1 MQKVIVKPKKFG
13 NMYLEMEL
21 DSMVE
26 DMASEYDSH
35 AVNYTM
41 YVDTAEYDCGQL
53 EFSWEEYDGVHDV
66 TNEQLIDY
74 VVSNTYGSGCDYD
87 VKIITDGLEE

>member
-21 DSMVE
+21 DSMIE
-26 DMASEYDSH
+26 SMDSDYDTH
-35 AVNYTM
+35 AVNYSM
-41 YVDTAEYDCGQL
+41 YVDKTEYDCGQF
-53 EFSWEEYDGVHDV
+53 EFNWNEYGGVHDI

-74 VVSNTYGSGCDYD
+74 VVSSTYGPGCNYD
-87 VKIITDGLEE
+87 VEIIGLEE